1 MKSTGIVRQVDD
13 LGRIVIPREIRRTR
27 DINVGDEIQIKI
39 YRNSIILSKYQPSC
53 IICGE
58 KKDTKVFKEKL
69 ICKNCIKLIA
79 E

>member
-1 MKSTGIVRQVDD
+1 MKSTGIVRNVDEA
-13 LGRIVIPREIRRTR
+13 GRIVIPKEIRNIR
-27 DINVGDEIQIKI
+27 DIKENDELQICI
-39 YRNSIILSKYQPSC
+39 YTDSIIISKHQPSC